1 LSRSS
6 TPAACAHTG
15 YSSAAA
21 GQPRR
26 YAGSLATMTAAR
38 LPFVAIAIVC
48 AVLGVHLALTSADE
62 ARLDRASGA
71 LLAGRGDK
79 ALTELDGLEGAVGQ
93 RAERL
98 RAYAYL
104 DTGQLTRSRAA
115 FQTAVRRD
123 PNNWVLQRDYAV
135 VLLRTGERARARARI
150 SKAKALNPRIQLP
163 VGFQDVK

>member
-1 LSRSS
+1 
-6 TPAACAHTG
+6 
-15 YSSAAA
+15 
-21 GQPRR
+21 
-26 YAGSLATMTAAR
+26 MTAAR
-38 LPFVAIAIVC
+38 LPFVALAIVC
-48 AVLGVHLALTSADE
+48 AVVGIHLATTSAGE
-62 ARLDRASGA
+62 GQLSRANA
-71 LLAGRGDK
+71 AMLAGRDDA
-79 ALTELDGLEGAVGQ
+79 ALAELDGLKGEAAQ
-93 RAERL
+93 RAAKV

-104 DTGQLTRSRAA
+104 GKGELLRSRAA